1 MEIIRGKS
9 RRRWSAEEK
18 RRLVAETFVPGTTVH
33 AVARRHEINS
43 SMLFTWRK
51 LLRNELGF
59 AVSAPSGVG
68 FAPVAIAGA
77 NATEAMSATGATT
90 SPIIEIE
97 LPGGVRVRIMG
108 AAKPALV
115 TALLTT
121 LTQR

>member
-9 RRRWSAEEK
+9 RRRWSAAEK

-51 LLRNELGF
+51 LLRSELGF
-59 AVSAPSGVG
+59 AVSAPSAKG

-77 NATEAMSATGATT
+77 NATEAMPATCATA
-90 SPIIEIE
+90 SPMIEIE
-97 LPGGVRVRIMG
+97 LPDGVRVRITG

>member
-51 LLRNELGF
+51 LLRRELGF
-59 AVSAPSGVG
+59 AVTRSDAAG
-68 FAPVAIAGA
+68 FAPVAIAGTRVSEPMPA
-77 NATEAMSATGATT
+77 ASA
-90 SPIIEIE
+90 SVWPMIEIE
-97 LPGGVRVRIMG
+97 LPGGARVRITG
-108 AAKPALV
+108 AAEPALV

-121 LTQR
+121 LAQR